1 MRSFRID
8 GSPPGPSGF
17 TLLELSVVLA
27 LLGAILLTAIPRL
40 SFFEEAAFRSDA
52 RKVAALIRRLDDSS
66 TSGKSYYRL
75 SFDIGGRTFTAEKSL
90 DGKTFTSPGDM
101 PSTVSLGRATGITG
115 LVLGGSALKT
125 GAASVLFE
133 PGSGAEPLSISLES
147 GGRTATVSYN
157 PYSGKVE
164 VI

>member
-40 SFFEEAAFRSDA
+40 SFFEETAFRSDA

-66 TSGKSYYRL
+66 ASGKSYYRL
-75 SFDIGGRTFTAEKSL
+75 SFDIGGRTFVAEKSL
-90 DGKTFTSPGDM
+90 NGEEFSIPDGM
-101 PSTVSLGRATGITG
+101 PSTIRAGSATVITG
-115 LVLGGSALKT
+115 LAQNGSALTT
-125 GAASVLFE
+125 GAGSVLFE
-133 PGSGAEPLSISLES
+133 PGHGAAPFSISLGS
-147 GGRTATVSYN
+147 GSMKATISYN

-164 VI
+164 II